1 MSDKAFPMKL
11 SDDLSALYRTV
22 DTLEEAAQAL
32 GRSDERLRLA
42 LDAGRMGVW
51 EVDETTRIGHMD
63 ETEAV
68 LLGFPPDTREIPV
81 SEFLSRVHPDDRAE
95 IMRRVAQAKVTG
107 HDYSGEYRVLLPDGD
122 VRWIANRGRF
132 VYSSG
137 GKPLRLVGV
146 EFDITRRKH
155 AEAQLRGSEQ
165 RFHAIFDGTFEFIG
179 LLKPDGTVIEANQ
192 TALEFIGAPA
202 AEVVG
207 RPFWE
212 TPWWQGSPEQQER
225 LKKAIAEAA
234 QGKFVRFEAQHPSKD
249 GRIDIIDFSVRPITD
264 ETGRVTMIIP
274 EGRRITERKRAEQ
287 ALRDSEQRLQHALAA
302 GGMGTWERNL
312 RTGEIRWD
320 ERAYQMYGIE
330 SGTAVDV
337 NSLNA
342 RVHPDDVATMQSAI
356 DHTVRTGAEY
366 RCSFRFYR
374 PDGRTVWIHARG
386 GLRRDESGTTSH
398 IVGVNF
404 DVTERHKTE
413 QALRESEERL
423 TQAVHAAEIGIFEHD
438 HRTDQFYW
446 SPTLRQI
453 YGADADEPA
462 SLERY
467 VELLHPDERDL
478 VLAAIRQAHD
488 PAGEGLYCVEHRLVR
503 RDGSVHWVYVRSQTL
518 FDGEGIARRPV
529 RTVGAVVDVSERNRL
544 ESELHKRVEQLGEA
558 DRRKD
563 EFIATLAH
571 ELRNPLAPIRNVINL
586 LGKKGALEPDVQ
598 RAHDIIS
605 RQIHHFTRLIDDLL
619 DVSRITR
626 DKLELRKQRVTLSEV
641 IDAAVE
647 ISRPLIDRNG
657 YRLTINLPAEPIY
670 LDADAIRLSQV
681 FMNLL
686 NNAAKYTPQNGLINL
701 SAERDGDN
709 VAVRIADNGIGI
721 AADQLPHLFDMF
733 YQADRT
739 YEQSQGGLGIG
750 LTLVWRL
757 VEMHGGKV
765 EAHSAGLNQGSEFVV
780 HLPVLTAHSDVQGQT
795 EAVDNFPTAAR
806 RILVVD
812 DYGDSADTL
821 AELLGFD
828 GNDVRVAH
836 DGLEALEIA
845 ETFRPRVALL
855 DLGMPKLNGYETAS
869 KIRERPWGKDMLLVA
884 VTGWGEEDV
893 MERTKEAGFDAHI
906 LKPVDYPE
914 LSKLL
919 ADFSSRDDPVDVG
932 DR

>member
-22 DTLEEAAQAL
+22 DTLEEVAAAL
-32 GRSDERLRLA
+32 GRSEERLRLA

-132 VYSSG
+132 VYSSD

-155 AEAQLRGSEQ
+155 AEAQLWASEQ

-179 LLKPDGTVIEANQ
+179 LLQPDGTVIEANQ

-234 QGKFVRFEAQHPSKD
+234 QGKFVRFEAQYPSKD

-274 EGRRITERKRAEQ
+274 EGRRITERKRAE
-287 ALRDSEQRLQHALAA
+287 H
-302 GGMGTWERNL
+302 
-312 RTGEIRWD
+312 
-320 ERAYQMYGIE
+320 
-330 SGTAVDV
+330 
-337 NSLNA
+337 
-342 RVHPDDVATMQSAI
+342 
-356 DHTVRTGAEY
+356 
-366 RCSFRFYR
+366 
-374 PDGRTVWIHARG
+374 
-386 GLRRDESGTTSH
+386 
-398 IVGVNF
+398 
-404 DVTERHKTE
+404 
-413 QALRESEERL
+413 ALRESEERL
-423 TQAVHAAEIGIFEHD
+423 TQAVHAAEVGIFEHD
-438 HRTDQFYW
+438 HRTDQLYW

-453 YGADADEPA
+453 YGADADGPA
-462 SLERY
+462 SLQGF
-467 VELLHPDERDL
+467 VDLLHPEERDL

-488 PAGEGLYCVEHRLVR
+488 PARDGLYCVEHRLVR

-518 FDGEGIARRPV
+518 FDGEGIARRPM
-529 RTVGAVVDVSERNRL
+529 RTVGAVVDVTERKRL

-598 RAHDIIS
+598 RARDIIS
-605 RQIHHFTRLIDDLL
+605 RQINHFTRLIDDLL

-750 LTLVWRL
+750 LTLVQRL
-757 VEMHGGKV
+757 VEMHCGKV

-780 HLPVLTAHSDVQGQT
+780 HLPVLTAHSDVQRQT

-828 GNDVRVAH
+828 GNEVRVAH

-845 ETFRPRVALL
+845 EKFRPRVALL

-869 KIRERPWGKDMLLVA
+869 KIREQPWGKDMLLVA

-919 ADFSSRDDPVDVG
+919 ADFSSRDVLVDVA
-932 DR
+932 DC